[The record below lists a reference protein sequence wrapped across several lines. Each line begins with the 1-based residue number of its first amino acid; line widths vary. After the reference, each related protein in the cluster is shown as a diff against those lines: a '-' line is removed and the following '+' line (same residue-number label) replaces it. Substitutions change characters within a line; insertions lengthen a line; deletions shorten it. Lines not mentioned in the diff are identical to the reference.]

1 MTDLV
6 KQTVENAK
14 QKALSAISQYRTDIM
29 MKMIQL
35 RIENDNKDFIGTP
48 HVQESDICD
57 EMDESLKYIDKLV
70 ENIKSME
77 F

>member
-29 MKMIQL
+29 MKMIRL
-35 RIENDNKDFIGTP
+35 RIENDNKDFIGIP